1 MTVAEPTYRKFLK
14 GNLKKKGE
22 KSTWLRCH
30 VEIPPTFYPME
41 SVPSTLFSAGK
52 AFPFEAKNPTHPS
65 GHPRRVTHLRGRPLE
80 LRIEWSPIRV
90 THTHSPNHHIGG
102 GGRFKCIN
110 QTPEGKWRIRLG
122 A

>member
-1 MTVAEPTYRKFLK
+1 MTVAEPTYRKFLE

-52 AFPFEAKNPTHPS
+52 AFPFETKKPNAPKWSSTDS
-65 GHPRRVTHLRGRPLE
+65 YASERSSIRVTHLRGRPLE
-80 LRIEWSPIRV
+80 LRIP
-90 THTHSPNHHIGG
+90 THQNTI
-102 GGRFKCIN
+102 
-110 QTPEGKWRIRLG
+110 
-122 A
+122 